1 MDEPQVEPTNDN
13 NVNIDIGFGEFFEG
27 SGRSESDYGDSDE
40 FGHSDI
46 RSDSK
51 SRKKF
56 AKKYV
61 DGIPRMLAWEMPK
74 RLTSSAIDNVEVKST
89 LISTKAELA
98 EVYWQELTPC
108 VEEEDTTSQDFKRNE
123 TKHDA

>member
-27 SGRSESDYGDSDE
+27 SGGRVRK

-74 RLTSSAIDNVEVKST
+74 RLTSSAVEVKST

-98 EVYWQELTPC
+98 EIYWQELTPC
-108 VEEEDTTSQDFKRNE
+108 VEEEDTTS
-123 TKHDA
+123 